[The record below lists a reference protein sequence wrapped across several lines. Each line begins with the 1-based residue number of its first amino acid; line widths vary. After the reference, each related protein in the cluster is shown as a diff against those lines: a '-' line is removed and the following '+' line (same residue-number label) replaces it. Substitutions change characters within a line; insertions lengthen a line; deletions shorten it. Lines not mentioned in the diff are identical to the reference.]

1 MSNIKYSS
9 KRGTASK
16 IKRTVKRPIKK
27 LFLFLNSKSPQL
39 RSVYKEM
46 KLFRRRKRF
55 EKYSNISVDN
65 KLIVFESFT
74 GLKYADSPKAIY
86 EYMLNSSKYEDYH
99 FIWTIRGTVIDDYQ
113 FLENND
119 RTTVIQ
125 YGTENYYRTFA
136 TAGYWISNSR
146 IVNALVPRDGQ
157 VYVQCWHG
165 TPLKRLAY
173 DIEVSGQND
182 LHDKDDLLKL
192 YSIDASKYTH
202 MISPSAFCTEKF
214 TSAFNLKALG
224 KQDIFIEEG
233 YPRNDFLNNFTAD
246 DVDRV
251 RNALNIPSDKKIIL
265 YAPTW
270 RDNQHV
276 SGTGYVFENPID
288 FDKMRELFA
297 DEYVVV
303 FRPHYFIANEFDFAK
318 YEGFVFDAALY
329 PEINDLYIIADVL
342 ITDYSSVFFDYSI
355 LRRPI
360 LFYMYDLEQYQDTIR
375 GFYISLDDLPGPIVV
390 KEDDLFDKIRCM
402 DEWSSSEEYRKKYE
416 VFSDRF
422 TYLDDG
428 KASERVV
435 KRIFG

>member
-1 MSNIKYSS
+1 MAYTPSKWQQIKNYIKSCCTELGKKN
-9 KRGTASK
+9 KRF
-16 IKRTVKRPIKK
+16 KK
-27 LFLFLNSKSPQL
+27 
-39 RSVYKEM
+39 VYDSM
-46 KLFRRRKRF
+46 IHRKRENRF
-55 EKYSNISVDN
+55 AQYSDLPIDD
-65 KLIVFESFT
+65 KLVIFESFM
-74 GLKYADSPKAIY
+74 GRRYSDSPRAIY

-125 YGTENYYRTFA
+125 YGTEQYYKTFA
-136 TAGYWISNSR
+136 EAGYWITNSR
-146 IVNALVPRDGQ
+146 IVNELIPREGQ

-173 DIEVSGQND
+173 DIEVSGNNE
-182 LHDKDDLLKL
+182 LHNKNELLKL
-192 YSIDASKYTH
+192 YSIDAAKYTY

-214 TSAFNLKALG
+214 TSAFNLKELG
-224 KQDIFIEEG
+224 KEDIFIEEG
-233 YPRNDFLNNFTAD
+233 YPRNDFLSNYTLD
-246 DVDRV
+246 DANRV
-251 RNALNIPSDKKIIL
+251 RDVMGIPNGKKVIL

-270 RDNQHV
+270 RDDQHV
-276 SGTGYVFENPID
+276 SGTGYVFDNPID
-288 FDKMRELFA
+288 FDKMREMFA

-303 FRPHYFIANEFDFAK
+303 FRPHYFIANEFNFEN
-318 YEGFVFDAALY
+318 YEGFVYNAALY

-390 KEDDLFDKIRCM
+390 KEDDLFDKIKCM

-416 VFSDRF
+416 VFSERF